1 MSFFSELRRR
11 NVIRV
16 AILYFVS
23 SWLLLQLTDVL
34 TSLLPVPEW
43 TGSLVFLLLLV
54 GLAPALIFAWV
65 YEMTPEGLRREK
77 DVDRSRSIT
86 STTGRKINVVIAALL
101 VIAIGGMI
109 VDRLV
114 PERGTMPAATTAGVG
129 SANVDRASI
138 AVLPF
143 VDLSETGDQQYFTDG
158 LTEELLNLLVRVDGL
173 QVASRTS
180 SFAYRGTSLGIPRI
194 AETLGVAHILEG
206 SVRKSGDRIRITAQ
220 LIEADTDRHLWSENF
235 DRELTDIFSI
245 QDEIG
250 NAIVGAL
257 KAKLGVLEEVT
268 VRVAPDTENLDAY
281 EHYLEAREL
290 FIRRENLLESIRGFQ
305 AAIDLD
311 PDFARAWE
319 GLAAVEIV
327 VNDWVNDSEID
338 YLPLAK
344 QSAEKALS
352 LDPQLSMAHAVLG
365 LYSAQVQSDYVA
377 GEKLYDQAVRLDP
390 KNTTAWLW
398 YGLLFK
404 ESGHLVDAER
414 AIRKCVEIDPGYLN
428 CRQHLAATLLA
439 QGKEAQALSM
449 YESTLAANFHSTSTV
464 FVPVYV
470 RRGQRNIATLI
481 AANVF
486 GDSQAP
492 VEEWINALEYPGT
505 DHSQG
510 YARLKDWEHRRGRG
524 ARLVNFENLLLPFRE
539 YDEHIADIT
548 YARVALWSPEASAF
562 RKSPQFKTLVREGG
576 ILDFWRARGFPDQC
590 RPVGQDDFACE
601 DPF

>member
-1 MSFFSELRRR
+1 MSFIGELRRR

-34 TSLLPVPEW
+34 SSLLPVPAW

-65 YEMTPEGLRREK
+65 YEMTPEGLKRER

-86 STTGRKINVVIAALL
+86 STTGKKINVVIVALL
-101 VIAIGGMI
+101 VLALAGMI
-109 VDRLV
+109 ADRLI
-114 PERGTMPAATTAGVG
+114 PEKANEVAEAETEAGRA
-129 SANVDRASI
+129 STDRASI

-143 VDLSETGDQQYFTDG
+143 VDLSEAGDQQYFTDG

-173 QVASRTS
+173 MVASRTS

-194 AETLGVAHILEG
+194 AESLGVAHVLEG

-220 LIEADTDRHLWSENF
+220 LIEADTDRHLWSQNF

-250 NAIVGAL
+250 NAIVSAL
-257 KAKLGVLEEVT
+257 KDKLGILEEVT
-268 VRVAPDTENLDAY
+268 VNVARDTSNVDAY

-290 FIRRENLLESIRGFQ
+290 FIKRENLLDSIRGFQ
-305 AAIDLD
+305 AAIELD

-327 VNDWVNDSEID
+327 VNDWVNDSEVD

-344 QSAEKALS
+344 ESAEKALS
-352 LDPQLSMAHAVLG
+352 LDPQLSTAHAVLG
-365 LYSAQVQSDYVA
+365 LYSQQVENDFVA
-377 GEKLYDQAVRLDP
+377 SEKLYAQAVQLDP

-404 ESGHLVDAER
+404 ESGNLDDAER
-414 AIRKCVEIDPGYLN
+414 AIRKCVDIDPGYLN

-439 QGKEAQALSM
+439 RGKEAQALSM
-449 YESTLAANFHSTSTV
+449 YESTLAANFHSTSTL
-464 FVPVYV
+464 FVPVYIG
-470 RRGQRNIATLI
+470 RGQRNIATLI
-481 AANVF
+481 AANLF

-492 VEEWINALEYPGT
+492 VEEWIDALENPGA
-505 DHSQG
+505 DHSAG
-510 YARLKDWEHRRGRG
+510 FARLKDWEQRRGRG
-524 ARLVNFENLLLPFRE
+524 ARLANFENLLLAFGE
-539 YDEHIADIT
+539 YDEHITNIAT
-548 YARVALWSPEASAF
+548 ARVGLWDPTASAF
-562 RKSPQFKTLVREGG
+562 RKSPQFKMLVRQGG
-576 ILDFWRARGFPDQC
+576 VLAFWRARGFPDQC
-590 RPVGQDDFACE
+590 RPVGQNDFACV